1 MIRKPGGWRVLARAV
16 AHACIGTGVHA
27 VFIVPAQAQAQAEV
41 PGAQRG
47 REPIEEIVVEDQ
59 ADASSYRTDSASLT
73 KLTEPLRDV
82 PQSIV
87 TVPRE
92 LLEDRGATSLNDAL
106 RTVPGI
112 TLGAGEFSWQGNN
125 PNLRGFSSRND
136 MFLDGMRDFGSYP
149 RDPFNLESIEVLQG
163 PSSMIFGRGSTGG
176 VINQASKRPTRD
188 SLTSVS
194 VNGGNDETMRATAD
208 IARAL
213 PGLGSG
219 AALRVNAMAHEG
231 EVSGRDVAQTKR
243 YGIAPSLALGLDGPT
258 RLTLSYLHQSTDD
271 VPDYGLPWFDGRPAD
286 VRRDNFYGFESDYL
300 ETDAD
305 ILSADV
311 AHTVSDSLQ
320 LHGLLRSARYERESR
335 LTEPLI
341 AASFAPTTPLE
352 QITVTRN
359 VFTGRSVEKM
369 TQAQGD
375 ATLHFGSGGAVQHAF
390 VAGFEAAH
398 ESSAPSFGFGV
409 GVPGTNLVNPTPSEP
424 FSATSTLPRLI
435 ADTSADSL
443 GFYALDTLKLGA
455 SWQVILGARWDR
467 FDADYRATRFAVD
480 GTTTGAEAVER
491 VDEQWSYRAG
501 LVYKPRDN
509 GSVYLGWGTSFNP
522 SAETLSFITSGRAL
536 GIGNAFLAPEENDSV
551 EIGTKWD
558 LRRETLSVNAAI
570 FRIAKDN
577 ARVPDPTSAG
587 FNMLA
592 GEQQVEGFSITLVGR
607 VGERWQLTSG
617 YTHLDSEQTKSA
629 AGAAPAGSE
638 LANAPANTFTSWAA
652 YTIST
657 RFEVGAGARY
667 VSDQLAQNVPP
678 VKTVESYWAF
688 DAMGKYHLSER
699 LTLKLNLTNLTGEYY
714 LDQLHPFHVVPGPGF
729 TAVLAVNAVF

>member
-1 MIRKPGGWRVLARAV
+1 MIRKKGGWGVLARAV
-16 AHACIGTGVHA
+16 ARACAGAGVHA
-27 VFIVPAQAQAQAEV
+27 ALVAPVLAQPPPETTRAPRDRNDV
-41 PGAQRG
+41 
-47 REPIEEIVVEDQ
+47 EEIIVEDR
-59 ADASSYRTDSASLT
+59 ADAAGYRTDSATLT

-125 PNLRGFSSRND
+125 PNMRGFSSRND
-136 MFLDGMRDFGSYP
+136 MFLDGLRDFGSYP

-176 VINQASKRPTRD
+176 VINQASKRPT
-188 SLTSVS
+188 LEPFTSVS
-194 VNGGNDETMRATAD
+194 FNGGNDETLRATAD
-208 IARAL
+208 VARDL
-213 PGLGSG
+213 PSLGSG
-219 AALRVNAMAHEG
+219 AAFRMNAMAHRG
-231 EVSGRDVAQTKR
+231 EVSGRDVAKTER
-243 YGIAPSLALGLDGPT
+243 FGLAPSLALGLDGPT

-271 VPDYGLPWFDGRPAD
+271 IPDYGLPWFNGRPAD

-311 AHTVSDSLQ
+311 SHAVSESLQ
-320 LHGLLRSARYERESR
+320 LHGALRNARYEREIR

-341 AASFAPTTPLE
+341 AAGVPSTAPLE
-352 QITVTRN
+352 TITVVRN

-375 ATLHFGSGGAVQHAF
+375 ATLRFGAGGTVEHAF
-390 VAGFEAAH
+390 VAGFEAAG

-424 FSATSTLPRLI
+424 FSATSTLPRLV
-435 ADTSADSL
+435 ADTEASSL

-455 SWQVILGARWDR
+455 SWQVIVGARWDR
-467 FDADYRATRFAVD
+467 FDVDYRATRFALD
-480 GTTTGAEAVER
+480 GTATGTEQIER
-491 VDEQWSYRAG
+491 VDEEWSYRAG
-501 LVYKPRDN
+501 LVYKPRET
-509 GSVYLGWGTSFNP
+509 GSVYFGWGTSFNP

-536 GIGNAFLAPEENDSV
+536 GIGNAFLAPEATDSL

-558 LRRETLSVNAAI
+558 LVDEMLSVTAAV
-570 FRIAKDN
+570 FRITKDN
-577 ARVPDPTSAG
+577 ARVPDPSNPG

-592 GEQQVEGFSITLVGR
+592 GEQRVDGYSLTLAGAVG
-607 VGERWQLTSG
+607 RWQLTSG
-617 YTHLDSEQTKSA
+617 YTHLDSEQTRSA
-629 AGAAPAGSE
+629 AGAAPAGSK
-638 LANAPANTFTSWAA
+638 LANAPEDTFTSWAA
-652 YTIST
+652 YEISA
-657 RFEVGAGARY
+657 RFEVGAGVRY
-667 VSDQLAQNVPP
+667 VSDQLAQNNPP
-678 VKTVESYWAF
+678 VKAVESYWAL
-688 DAMGKYHLSER
+688 DAMGKYHASDR
-699 LTLKLNLTNLTGEYY
+699 LTLKLNLTNISDEYY
-714 LDQLHPFHVVPGPGF
+714 LDQLHPFHVVPGAGF
-729 TAVLAVNAVF
+729 TAVLAINTVF